1 MSARIV
7 GVSSDIAHTD
17 RTSAPPPRVYLPL
30 TERSRRLS
38 YVIRAGDPSA
48 ITPGIR
54 STVASTAAAVPIDFL
69 ETLDESLRQAASSD
83 YVIIGALTGFALLA
97 LLLASAGLFGVIS
110 YGVAQR
116 TAEFGTRMAL
126 GASAGDVVRLVA
138 RQSLTFLA
146 IGVAIGLSVGIAIG
160 FMMAGSMPGVSPLD
174 PLSLG
179 AVLALLTVV
188 TLLAT
193 AIPAWRA
200 AHIDPVVALRAE

>member
-1 MSARIV
+1 
-7 GVSSDIAHTD
+7 
-17 RTSAPPPRVYLPL
+17 
-30 TERSRRLS
+30 
-38 YVIRAGDPSA
+38 
-48 ITPGIR
+48 
-54 STVASTAAAVPIDFL
+54 VASTAAAVPIDFL

-138 RQSLTFLA
+138 RQSLAFLG

-160 FMMAGSMPGVSPLD
+160 FIMAGSMPGVSPLD

-188 TLLAT
+188 TLAAT
-193 AIPAWRA
+193 ALPAWRA
-200 AHIDPVVALRAE
+200 ARIDPVVALRAE